1 MPLQD
6 LRRWFGLAFAISA
19 TLAVIAGPANADPTY
34 TTLNF
39 GTSGTFLTGIRGN
52 NIVGN
57 YVIPGSGQTGGLLY
71 GVSSGTWTPFPLAT
85 ANGANFPNAI
95 GSSPYGPSFGS
106 QSGVLNVVGSYK

>member
-1 MPLQD
+1 MALQ
-6 LRRWFGLAFAISA
+6 RIGTGVRLALTLSA
-19 TLAVIAGPANADPTY
+19 TFAAVAPPANADPTY
-34 TTLNF
+34 TTLDF

-71 GVSSGTWTPFPLAT
+71 SISSRPWMPFPTAT

-95 GSSPYGPSFGS
+95 GSSPYGPSFG
-106 QSGVLNVVGSYK
+106 